1 MTNKLRRSMTSVL
14 LAASLLFSSQSVV
27 AFADYGSKSDASD
40 LSPVQESVE
49 NATEEQQ
56 EDPSL
61 SVEPVIGES
70 TEAPVAAPMMA
81 RANAPVAYSAP
92 EVSGYEEYLY
102 YDYSDENP
110 HPDTIAVY
118 TTAGTKGKG
127 NIESY
132 AYMGDFSRFTT
143 DSSWQSYTVSTES
156 FEENG
161 WIFKDWDFKFTK
173 GDDPTN
179 LGNPYDYGFG
189 KRYTFSDGSE
199 SWKNEYNGGNCISV
213 NALIRADTYVVF
225 HHSIYANFNP
235 LVTVTTDGNGTVTP
249 TPDVLEDEVLI
260 PHGENKFE
268 ATYGKNATF
277 TITPKDGFKVK
288 TVTADGTAIPVDENG
303 KCTLTSVIEPTTL
316 EVTFEEDSTIPS
328 IPEPDNSNIEDFI
341 VTVKCDKDHSS
352 PFNPLHVSG
361 AYKVADKNPDLRI
374 SWISVNHEVLC
385 DEFSKVYGNHTLLDN
400 DSKWT
405 PIELKWD
412 DQGKEWKLSD
422 SNQKNIILN
431 VKCTSEISEPSTP
444 DVTDLDNLFLEGVT
458 VKCSEKDNHTKSY
471 HFKDIDA
478 DNYNNAF
485 YTVTKPELQDGGKY
499 LSILTVKNQAYV
511 DRYNMSTFPEEPHK
525 LNDKNE
531 QTFNLVWDGIK
542 WSCEESTSIGIS
554 VTCGIPDP
562 KPSDLAGVQVKLE
575 CVNDATHNQT
585 IGFDWLSSEDYYTVT
600 RDEKDPT
607 KATVSISEQQSIN
620 WVNNSNTVGKP
631 QHVLY
636 SAANNSISLTYK
648 DEKWE
653 LDYPNNVFCI
663 KVLCPPTD
671 LIMDKLNVSVQCAEK
686 ADHELQTFDMIAD
699 TFTATVKQD
708 TDNKYVCE
716 LTVNSEKYVELYN
729 SRHPGHVPA
738 APATVVPLKYTGSAW
753 EVIVGKETIPFVVS
767 CEAPD
772 APTTDEVSMMGKL
785 LTLDCITENVNHSD
799 VSYNLDRGTFT
810 VGEVYTQNTIM
821 PLSDNTTVPAATY
834 HVNVTVNRTSY
845 YLNQYNNV
853 YGTHTLAAGNPVEPI
868 VVLEYN
874 GTEWTPI
881 NNARLEVEH
890 EVTTPGGGGE
900 GTNPGGN
907 GGDNDDDDRY
917 TGGNTVTRTINDDD
931 VPLNDRP
938 TNTTTIDDG
947 DVPLADLPD
956 DTVTIDDGE
965 VPLKANPSTG
975 DSLPFAAMAAAA
987 LSLGGVIVLNR
998 KKK

>member
-1 MTNKLRRSMTSVL
+1 MKNKFRRSMTSVL

-92 EVSGYEEYLY
+92 DIKSGYTELETYTAIDTNAIVRVY
-102 YDYSDENP
+102 YRQTGNNTAQLEKNSGSFDYINGYRTYSAKPDYNSDWVFAGW
-110 HPDTIAVY
+110 DTEIYREAYSVGLLDY
-118 TTAGTKGKG
+118 PEFKETNSQGKVLG
-127 NIESY
+127 RY
-132 AYMGDFSRFTT
+132 AFSMRG
-143 DSSWQSYTVSTES
+143 
-156 FEENG
+156 EEN
-161 WIFKDWDFKFTK
+161 
-173 GDDPTN
+173 
-179 LGNPYDYGFG
+179 
-189 KRYTFSDGSE
+189 
-199 SWKNEYNGGNCISV
+199 NEYNKKDTDIQV
-213 NALIRADTYVVF
+213 NRIHVPDDLMGHPAYYTL
-225 HHSIYANFNP
+225 YANFNP
-235 LVTVTTDGNGTVTP
+235 LVTVDYDNNQGSVTAAN
-249 TPDVLEDEVLI
+249 
-260 PHGENKFE
+260 PHGDDKFE
-268 ATYGKNATF
+268 AEYAQDKVF

-288 TVTADGTAIPVDENG
+288 TVTANDTSITANPDGIY
-303 KCTLTSVIEPTTL
+303 TLKSVTEPTTL
-316 EVTFEEDSTIPS
+316 KVTFE
-328 IPEPDNSNIEDFI
+328 PDIESNKPNPGVNMDEVIL
-341 VTVKCDKDHSS
+341 TVKCATCGKIYQYNLTLKGTEGIDGDYYIDY
-352 PFNPLHVSG
+352 VSG
-361 AYKVADKNPDLRI
+361 QNKAKI
-374 SWISVNHEVLC
+374 SINNQKWLNKFDST
-385 DEFSKVYGNHTLLDN
+385 GNHILN
-400 DSKWT
+400 DEPYSVLKLSLNDDDKWT
-405 PIELKWD
+405 IDNNE
-412 DQGKEWKLSD
+412 D
-422 SNQKNIILN
+422 SEKTTIH
-431 VKCTSEISEPSTP
+431 VKCTSKIPEPSTP

-485 YTVTKPELQDGGKY
+485 YTVTEPELQDGGKY

-511 DRYNMSTFPEEPHK
+511 DRYNTSTFPEEPHK

-600 RDEKDPT
+600 RDEKGPT

-708 TDNKYVCE
+708 TDNEYVCE

-738 APATVVPLKYTGSAW
+738 APTTVVPLKYTGSAW

-874 GTEWTPI
+874 GTEWKPI

-907 GGDNDDDDRY
+907 GGDNDDDDDRY

-938 TNTTTIDDG
+938 TNTTTIDDE

>member
-92 EVSGYEEYLY
+92 DIKSGYTELETYTAIDTNAIVRVY
-102 YDYSDENP
+102 YRQTGNNTAQLENNSGSFDYINGYRTYSAKPDYNSDWVFAGW
-110 HPDTIAVY
+110 DTEIYREAYSVGLLDY
-118 TTAGTKGKG
+118 PEFKETNSQGIVLGR
-127 NIESY
+127 Y
-132 AYMGDFSRFTT
+132 AFSMRG
-143 DSSWQSYTVSTES
+143 
-156 FEENG
+156 EEN
-161 WIFKDWDFKFTK
+161 
-173 GDDPTN
+173 
-179 LGNPYDYGFG
+179 
-189 KRYTFSDGSE
+189 
-199 SWKNEYNGGNCISV
+199 NEYNKKDTDIQV
-213 NALIRADTYVVF
+213 NRIHVPDDLMGHPAYYTL
-225 HHSIYANFNP
+225 YANFNP
-235 LVTVTTDGNGTVTP
+235 LVTVDYDNNQGSVTAAN
-249 TPDVLEDEVLI
+249 
-260 PHGENKFE
+260 PHGDDKFE
-268 ATYGKNATF
+268 AEYAQDKVF
-277 TITPKDGFKVK
+277 TITPNDGYKVAS
-288 TVTADGTAIPVDENG
+288 VTADGIVIPVDENG
-303 KCTLTSVIEPTTL
+303 KCTLPSVTEPTTL
-316 EVTFEEDSTIPS
+316 KVEFEKAEDVITADDIDGDVIINVLCPNGHSHLFNMSEGTAGQQGDYYIMSSSPLKAKVSINSKAWVKKFNELTGMVQHELTGDGYITFITFELTRDD
-328 IPEPDNSNIEDFI
+328 PDE
-341 VTVKCDKDHSS
+341 K
-352 PFNPLHVSG
+352 
-361 AYKVADKNPDLRI
+361 
-374 SWISVNHEVLC
+374 
-385 DEFSKVYGNHTLLDN
+385 
-400 DSKWT
+400 
-405 PIELKWD
+405 
-412 DQGKEWKLSD
+412 WKLPKNA
-422 SNQKNIILN
+422 NQYNVTIN
-431 VKCTSEISEPSTP
+431 VKCTSKIPEPSTP

-458 VKCSEKDNHTKSY
+458 IKCSEKDNHTKSY

-485 YTVTKPELQDGGKY
+485 YTVTKPKLQDGGKY
-499 LSILTVKNQAYV
+499 LSVLTVKNQAYV
-511 DRYNMSTFPEEPHK
+511 NRYNTSTFPEEPHK

-542 WSCEESTSIGIS
+542 WSCKKSTSIGIS

-600 RDEKDPT
+600 RDENDPT

-708 TDNKYVCE
+708 TDNEYVCE

-772 APTTDEVSMMGKL
+772 APTTDEVSIMGKL

-907 GGDNDDDDRY
+907 GGDNDDDDDRY

-938 TNTTTIDDG
+938 TNTTTIDDE